1 MSDLATTPFS
11 KRCEILADVW
21 LNYRDESDFG
31 DFVEYNDL
39 GLPLAYA
46 VSYSMVTPT
55 PSGEAII
62 NESWD
67 LFLAGLETED
77 VGFDSLDDLL
87 G

>member
-11 KRCEILADVW
+11 KRCEILSDVW

-46 VSYSMVTPT
+46 VSYSMVTPN

-62 NESWD
+62 NETWD